1 MGVTAMGSP
10 FATAHQTDVPILSDP
25 PHVVTIRRLT
35 GREFEQAEAEHLRA
49 LIAGHPA
56 RGWSRRFQAALTKGV
71 ASNDEAAK
79 LLSDPLNGFDRI
91 TLVKAGVVR
100 WDYPDRPLPEAVED
114 LDDDTLELLALAVM
128 QLTKPAWFQT
138 EAQREVAEKELAAAA
153 PGA

>member
-1 MGVTAMGSP
+1 MGSP
-10 FATAHQTDVPILSDP
+10 FASTHQTDVPLLDDP

-71 ASNDEAAK
+71 TNNTEAAS
-79 LLSDPLNGFDRI
+79 LLRDPLNGFDRI
-91 TLVKAGVVR
+91 TLVKAGIVK
-100 WDYPDRPLPEAVED
+100 WDYPNRALPDAVDD

-128 QLTKPAWFQT
+128 RITKPAWFQT
-138 EAQREVAEKELAAAA
+138 PEAREVAEKELAAAA
-153 PGA
+153 SGA